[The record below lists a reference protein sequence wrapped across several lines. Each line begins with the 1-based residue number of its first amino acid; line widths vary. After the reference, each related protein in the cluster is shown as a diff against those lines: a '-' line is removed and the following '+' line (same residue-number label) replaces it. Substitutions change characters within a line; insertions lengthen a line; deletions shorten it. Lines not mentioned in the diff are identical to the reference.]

1 MFQSFFYARLH
12 KYIYITGILP
22 FGFGEKKKGQEANFS
37 DLSLMVTPTVR
48 LSNQLMESFKRI
60 YDLKDV
66 VPVRLLQ
73 PATIPY
79 RLRKVI

>member
-1 MFQSFFYARLH
+1 MLTSS
-12 KYIYITGILP
+12 IL
-22 FGFGEKKKGQEANFS
+22 
-37 DLSLMVTPTVR
+37 VTPTVR

>member
-1 MFQSFFYARLH
+1 MQLLLNNKGDLES
-12 KYIYITGILP
+12 I
-22 FGFGEKKKGQEANFS
+22 KKDKKLFS